1 MASIEAQAPAALD
14 DPFYYL
20 HNFQLVLDWVADRH
34 GDLLNDEEHGF
45 VAAFTA
51 LPLASRALLVRMI
64 MRKGEL
70 FRADKLRYEEVGPVT
85 GTREGAA
92 APLVE
97 RGWLDPR
104 PALDLEALF
113 RLFTKPELGR
123 WFETPLRD
131 AGVVGGRKA
140 DWFQA
145 LNPAYPEPR
154 RPDEWGIEA
163 PPLFRL
169 TLMPLC
175 DRFRLMFFGN
185 LYQDWS
191 EFVLAELG
199 TFQYEPVA
207 FCQASR
213 PFQHRD
219 EIDAYLRLH
228 ECRDQLERGEDLGAL
243 AAALPEPVGD
253 NPWLLSRL
261 HRLRYN
267 IARQW
272 ERSGELAEAEAL
284 YRDCAHPGA
293 RGRRLRV
300 LERQGEYQGCLA
312 LARDVRQRP
321 ESEAERQQLGR
332 LLPRL
337 HRKLSLPAP
346 GIDPPL
352 PVERFDLC
360 LANPAGERVEH
371 RVAAHLLDSE
381 PAASVHYVENTL
393 LTGLFGLLFWEALF
407 APLPGAFFHPFQS
420 APADLH
426 WPDFRRRRE
435 ALFQAGFEALEDG
448 RYADIIVERFLQKYG
463 RLCRFVHWGVLDE
476 TLLAQ
481 ALGCIPAEHLALCFR
496 RLLDD
501 LKENRAGLP
510 DLIRFWPAQ
519 RRYQMVE
526 VKGPGDRLQDN
537 QRRWLDFFARHGMPV
552 AVCYVRW
559 D

>member
-1 MASIEAQAPAALD
+1 MDSTPTSAPAALD

-20 HNFQLVLDWVADRH
+20 NNFQLVLDWVTSRY
-34 GDLLNDEEHGF
+34 GDLLREEERAF
-45 VAAFTA
+45 VSRFAA
-51 LPLASRALLVRMI
+51 LPRASRGLLARMI

-70 FRADKLRYEEVGPVT
+70 FRADKLRYPEIGPT
-85 GTREGAA
+85 PAAA
-92 APLVE
+92 APLIE
-97 RGWLDPR
+97 QGWLDPR
-104 PALDLEALF
+104 PRLDLDQVFGL
-113 RLFTKPELGR
+113 LTKAELGVL
-123 WFETPLRD
+123 FQETLAR
-131 AGVVGGRKA
+131 AGAGARKA
-140 DWFQA
+140 DWLDA
-145 LNPAYPEPR
+145 LRPYYPDRADPAG
-154 RPDEWGIEA
+154 WGIDA
-163 PPLFRL
+163 PPLYRL

-185 LYQDWS
+185 LFQDWS

-213 PFQHRD
+213 PFHRRD

-228 ECRDQLERGEDLGAL
+228 ECREQLEDGEEPAAL
-243 AAALPEPVGD
+243 AASLPEPVGD
-253 NPWLLSRL
+253 NPWLLRRL
-261 HRLRYN
+261 HRLRYK
-267 IARQW
+267 IARQC
-272 ERSGELAEAEAL
+272 ERAGELTEAEAL
-284 YRDCAHPGA
+284 YRGCDHPGA

-300 LERQGEYQGCLA
+300 LELQGEYQACLA
-312 LARDVRQRP
+312 LARDARQRP
-321 ESEAERQQLGR
+321 ENEAERQQLGR

-337 HRKLSLPAP
+337 HRKLGLPAP
-346 GIDPPL
+346 DIDRPR

-360 LANPAGERVEH
+360 LANPGGERVEH

-435 ALFQAGFEALEDG
+435 ALFQAGFEALEAG
-448 RYADIIVERFLQKYG
+448 RHGDIIVERFRQKHG
-463 RLCRFVHWGVLDE
+463 RLCTFVHWGALDE
-476 TLLAQ
+476 SLLEQ
-481 ALGCIPAEHLALCFR
+481 ALACIPASHLALCFQ

-510 DLIRFWPAQ
+510 DLIRFWPA
-519 RRYQMVE
+519 RGHYQMVE

-537 QRRWLDFFARHGMPV
+537 QRRWLDFFARHQMPV

-559 D
+559 LARP